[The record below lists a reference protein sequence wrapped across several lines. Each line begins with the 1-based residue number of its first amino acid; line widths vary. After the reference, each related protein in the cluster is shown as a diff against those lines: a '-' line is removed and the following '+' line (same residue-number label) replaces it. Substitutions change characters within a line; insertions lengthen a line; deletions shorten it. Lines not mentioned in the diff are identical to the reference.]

1 MQICFLIILITQKCI
16 FVLFILLSF
25 WIHCY
30 SSVVYP
36 HYNIQSSSSC
46 VNPKIYLKKEISF
59 SFFFCVRFRNVL
71 SLIKAYDWEVQLI
84 WTQLLYQ
91 ICTIVA
97 FHLSLKEEKNSYFK
111 VIKFD
116 FKCRQYKIK
125 TSFYC
130 FRSNVLQWYK
140 CTCIMIFS
148 VSCNE
153 I

>member
-1 MQICFLIILITQKCI
+1 MFVNNFNYKKCI

-30 SSVVYP
+30 SSVVNP
-36 HYNIQSSSSC
+36 NYNIQSSSSC
-46 VNPKIYLKKEISF
+46 VNPKFYLKKEIFFSSF
-59 SFFFCVRFRNVL
+59 YCVCFGNVL
-71 SLIKAYDWEVQLI
+71 TLIKAYDWFVKLI
-84 WTQLLYQ
+84 WTQLFYQ
-91 ICTIVA
+91 IVQLLHSICP
-97 FHLSLKEEKNSYFK
+97 SKKKNSYFK